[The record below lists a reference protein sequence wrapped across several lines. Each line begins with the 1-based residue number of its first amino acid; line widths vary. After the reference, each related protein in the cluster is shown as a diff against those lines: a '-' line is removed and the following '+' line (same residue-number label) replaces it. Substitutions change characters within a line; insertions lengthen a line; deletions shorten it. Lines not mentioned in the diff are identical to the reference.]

1 MGIVDVDLSNYKSRV
16 GALIPPGDYRVR
28 VEDAELDRATTGN
41 QMINLWLR
49 VIGGAHD
56 GAVIIDRLVLTE
68 KSYFRLVGFME
79 AIGLP
84 TPRRKLRVNTDH
96 FRGKVLD
103 VNVAT
108 GDPYMGRPG
117 KSEVRG
123 YMRATDLN
131 GEAAAA
137 ADLDEEPAPE
147 ELDSASRGEQGQQ
160 GELADQRDTGD
171 LVEEQQES
179 VESYGEIDLDS
190 VDLG

>member
-1 MGIVDVDLSNYKSRV
+1 M
-16 GALIPPGDYRVR
+16 
-28 VEDAELDRATTGN
+28 
-41 QMINLWLR
+41 
-49 VIGGAHD
+49 
-56 GAVIIDRLVLTE
+56 
-68 KSYFRLVGFME
+68 
-79 AIGLP
+79 
-84 TPRRKLRVNTDH
+84 
-96 FRGKVLD
+96 
-103 VNVAT
+103 AT

-137 ADLDEEPAPE
+137 ATDLDEEPAPE

-179 VESYGEIDLDS
+179 VGVVLRRDRPRLSRPRLSG
-190 VDLG
+190 GH